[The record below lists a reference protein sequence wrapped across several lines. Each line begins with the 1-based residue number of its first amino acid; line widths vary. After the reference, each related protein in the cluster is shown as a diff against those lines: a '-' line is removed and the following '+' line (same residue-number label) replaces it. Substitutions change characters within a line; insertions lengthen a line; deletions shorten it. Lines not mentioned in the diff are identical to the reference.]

1 MGLDMYLKAEIHTSG
16 YSFVEERER
25 ETYDGVVNAVRALP
39 FVDKESPTADIS
51 INVGYW
57 RKANAIHGWFVNEC
71 QEGVDECQK
80 SYVPRDKLQELMEL
94 CKEVLINKD
103 RAEELLPV
111 QAGFFFG
118 GYEYD
123 EWYFQYLKNTVEMI
137 DKLLKEVPEDWDFY
151 YRSSW

>member
-1 MGLDMYLKAEIHTSG
+1 
-16 YSFVEERER
+16 
-25 ETYDGVVNAVRALP
+25 
-39 FVDKESPTADIS
+39 
-51 INVGYW
+51 
-57 RKANAIHGWFVNEC
+57 
-71 QEGVDECQK
+71 
-80 SYVPRDKLQELMEL
+80 MEL